1 MSKTII
7 PQYKLLMWY
16 DINRGTHETYYQFV
30 MGEFVP
36 TLQGLGLYML
46 QVYDTAFG
54 HYPMRQLEFVAED
67 LETLQKALTSD
78 TWHDLKARFDTYT
91 SNYSQKIVRF
101 RDAFQF

>member
-1 MSKTII
+1 MSKMIV

-16 DINRGTHETYYQFV
+16 DINRGIHETYFQFIA
-30 MGEFVP
+30 GEFVP

-67 LETLQKALTSD
+67 LETMQTALSSD
-78 TWHDLKARFDTYT
+78 TWHDLKARFDKYT
-91 SNYSQKIVRF
+91 SNYRQKIVRF